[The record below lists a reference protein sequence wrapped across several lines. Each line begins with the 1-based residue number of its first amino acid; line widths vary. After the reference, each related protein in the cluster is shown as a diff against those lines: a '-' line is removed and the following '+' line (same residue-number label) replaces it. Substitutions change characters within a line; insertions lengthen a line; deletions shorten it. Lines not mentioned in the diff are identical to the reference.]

1 MVLLEGRGGARWV
14 SAAPVLRRQAFHDAL
29 GRPPPDED
37 MAALN
42 KNLLAE
48 VRAVRRAMRAP
59 TIAAGSVEERPSKL
73 SRTSSGLDH
82 TDKAKTLSIE
92 LASATKTALRNVP
105 DTIARATRLCLLLRQ
120 GEGATD
126 EDDHDAVVAAATAYQ
141 QMCSRQALAAHTL
154 VVADALQLLLSARL
168 AAARGNTLHGVGIA
182 SDETPPR
189 GKRFFRATD
198 FKSRSSTCL
207 SFRPSIIGSCPN
219 TTCARP

>member
-1 MVLLEGRGGARWV
+1 M
-14 SAAPVLRRQAFHDAL
+14 
-29 GRPPPDED
+29 
-37 MAALN
+37 
-42 KNLLAE
+42 
-48 VRAVRRAMRAP
+48 
-59 TIAAGSVEERPSKL
+59 
-73 SRTSSGLDH
+73 
-82 TDKAKTLSIE
+82 
-92 LASATKTALRNVP
+92 P

-126 EDDHDAVVAAATAYQ
+126 EGDNDAVVAAATAYQ

-182 SDETPPR
+182 SDESPPR
-189 GKRFFRATD
+189 GNVVRATD